1 MFNGIGGAEILLV
14 VLVVLILFGSKRIP
28 DLARTLGK
36 ATREVRKAVNQVK
49 SEIDKATTAD
59 ETPPGPDPN
68 KPG

>member
-1 MFNGIGGAEILLV
+1 MFNGIGGTEILLV

-36 ATREVRKAVNQVK
+36 ASREVRKADNQVK
-49 SEIDKATTAD
+49 AEIDKTGD
-59 ETPPGPDPN
+59 IDPPAGPDPN

>member
-1 MFNGIGGAEILLV
+1 MFDGIGGTEILVV

-36 ATREVRKAVNQVK
+36 ASREIRKAVNQVRD
-49 SEIDKATTAD
+49 EIDKATPLD
-59 ETPPGPDPN
+59 PPGPDPN

>member
-1 MFNGIGGAEILLV
+1 MFSGVGGAEILLV

-36 ATREVRKAVNQVK
+36 ATREIRKAVDQVK
-49 SEIDKATTAD
+49 DEIEKSA
-59 ETPPGPDPN
+59 EGEPPGPDRN

>member
-28 DLARTLGK
+28 DLARTMGK
-36 ATREVRKAVNQVK
+36 ATREVRKAVNQVR
-49 SEIDKATTAD
+49 SEIDNSTTVD
-59 ETPPGPDPN
+59 ERPPGPDPD